1 MPTFEIRGLMDP
13 INQKP
18 KKIEIRG
25 KNKVIDGLED
35 PKSFLKYY
43 TYGCGERYINL
54 KSSLCRSSDNV
65 QIPS

>member
-18 KKIEIRG
+18 KKNSGSGNRWG
-25 KNKVIDGLED
+25 GGD

-54 KSSLCRSSDNV
+54 KSSLRRSSDNV